1 MTERS
6 LRTGE
11 VARLAGVNI
20 QTLRYYER
28 RGLLPRPSRTSG
40 GHRAY
45 PPGAVELLRTI
56 KAAQRLGF
64 SLEEIASL
72 LATDGLRPGRRRAGL
87 HGHAVAKLAEIDAKL
102 ADLTIVRTTLA
113 AVVAAACDDLTN
125 CTSPNCPQA
134 PGGTLDSPAPPGVTT
149 YNS

>member
-20 QTLRYYER
+20 QTVRYYER

-45 PPGAVELLRTI
+45 PPDAVGLLRTI

-64 SLEEIASL
+64 SLQEITSL
-72 LATDGLRPGRRRAGL
+72 LATDGRRAGRRQAGL

-102 ADLTIVRTTLA
+102 ADLTTVRTTLA
-113 AVVAAACDDLTN
+113 AVVAAGCDDLAN

-134 PGGTLDSPAPPGVTT
+134 SSGTFDSSPLPDLTT
-149 YNS
+149 

>member
-1 MTERS
+1 MIERS

-45 PPGAVELLRTI
+45 PPGVVRLLRTI

-64 SLEEIASL
+64 SLQEIASL
-72 LATDGLRPGRRRAGL
+72 LAIEGRRAGRQPAGL

-102 ADLTIVRTTLA
+102 ADLTTVRTTLA
-113 AVVAAACDDLTN
+113 AVVAAGCDDLAD

-134 PGGTLDSPAPPGVTT
+134 SSGTFNSSPLPDLTT
-149 YNS
+149 

>member
-11 VARLAGVNI
+11 VARLAGVNV

-45 PPGAVELLRTI
+45 PPDTVGSLRTI

-64 SLEEIASL
+64 SLQEIASL
-72 LATDGLRPGRRRAGL
+72 LASDGLRSARRRADL
-87 HGHAVAKLAEIDAKL
+87 REHAVAKLAEVDAKL
-102 ADLTIVRTTLA
+102 ADLTTVRTTLA
-113 AVVAAACDDLTN
+113 AIVAAGCDDLAH

-134 PGGTLDSPAPPGVTT
+134 SIGPSASPPRPGETA
-149 YNS
+149 

>member
-45 PPGAVELLRTI
+45 PPDAVGLLRTI

-64 SLEEIASL
+64 SLQEIASL
-72 LATDGLRPGRRRAGL
+72 LATDGRRAGRRQAGL
-87 HGHAVAKLAEIDAKL
+87 HGHAVAKLAEIDANL
-102 ADLTIVRTTLA
+102 ADLTTVRTTLA
-113 AVVAAACDDLTN
+113 AVVAAGCDDLAN
-125 CTSPNCPQA
+125 CTSPNCPQVSS
-134 PGGTLDSPAPPGVTT
+134 GTFDSSSLPDLTT
-149 YNS
+149 